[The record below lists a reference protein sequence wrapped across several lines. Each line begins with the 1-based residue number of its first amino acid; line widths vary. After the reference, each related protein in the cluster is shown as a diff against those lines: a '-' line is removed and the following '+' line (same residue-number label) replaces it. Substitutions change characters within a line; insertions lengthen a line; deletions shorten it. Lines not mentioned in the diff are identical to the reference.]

1 MSSIQSTLTLNDG
14 MSATLLQI
22 NAALNTV
29 IQSFQT
35 LQTVS
40 ENAMNQQN
48 RINPNLTSGVR
59 DTGGLKEMA
68 TGALD
73 NFVSLEGIQNVMNL
87 TDELTQSKARLD
99 AMNDGLQSTEQ
110 LQDKIFAAA
119 QRSGSQYNMMA
130 DAVSKVGVM
139 ASDTFRSNDELIAF
153 NEQLNKQLAISG
165 TSSTDAPEIVQQLA
179 QAMGDGVLKG
189 EELNAVFEQAPGM
202 IQAIASNLGVPVS
215 QLMEMADNG
224 EITAGVLRESLL
236 SVADETN
243 AKFESMPLTFAQI
256 GNRIGNAAQNSFE
269 PVLQGISEM
278 VNSEEF
284 NNLVTVA
291 AGGIAFLGEA
301 VLGVF
306 EVLGSAAGFIT
317 ENWSMIQPF
326 IYAAAIALGIYTT
339 ALIVYSG
346 VKAVATLRENLHA
359 IAIAASQR
367 GTFMATAAQRGF
379 NAALLQSPVTWFV
392 MALLLI
398 IAAIY
403 AIVAAYNK
411 WTNSSV
417 SATGIICGVFM
428 TGLAF
433 VGNLFVGLFN
443 MVIGIFAT
451 FGNFVAAFVNFF
463 ANVFEDPVNSV
474 ARLFFDLVDTVL
486 SLLET
491 LAKAI
496 DTIFGSKL
504 ASHVQGW
511 RDDLGSWVD
520 DKFGKG
526 KEVMKVFDEETPY
539 LKPFEY
545 GDAYDFGY
553 QIGES
558 LETSVSGI
566 FDDLFQNTTQKGTEL
581 LDPNSY
587 MNQAGNYTDAGMGMS
602 NSLGSIAED
611 TSAIKD
617 SVSVSNEE
625 LTYLREIAEK
635 EAVNR
640 FTTAEVK
647 IDMKNTNMINSDMD
661 IDGVVNHLEDA
672 LGKAINN
679 VKEGA

>member
-14 MSATLLQI
+14 MSGTLLQI
-22 NAALNTV
+22 NAALNMV

-40 ENAMNQQN
+40 QQAMSQQSQV
-48 RINPNLTSGVR
+48 NPNVMAGTG
-59 DTGGLKEMA
+59 DTGGLKEMV

-73 NFVSLEGIQNVMNL
+73 QYVSLEGIQNVMEL

-119 QRSGSQYNMMA
+119 QRSGSQYNVMA
-130 DAVSKVGVM
+130 DAIAKMGTM
-139 ASDTFRSNDELIAF
+139 ASDAFSSNDELIAF

-165 TSSTDAPEIVQQLA
+165 TSATDGPQVIQQLA
-179 QAMGDGVLKG
+179 QAMAEGVLKG
-189 EELNAVFEQAPGM
+189 EELNAVFEQAPGI
-202 IQAIASNLGVPVS
+202 IQSIASYLGVPIN
-215 QLMEMADNG
+215 QLTEMADNG
-224 EITAGVLRESLL
+224 EITASVMKEALL
-236 SVADETN
+236 SAADETN

-256 GNRIGNAAQNSFE
+256 GSQIGNAAQNSFE
-269 PVLQGISEM
+269 PVLQRISEM
-278 VNSEEF
+278 ANSEEF

-291 AGGIAFLGEA
+291 AGGIAFLSEA

-306 EVLGSAAGFIT
+306 EVLGSVAGFIT

-326 IYAAAIALGIYTT
+326 IYAAAIALGVYTT
-339 ALIVYSG
+339 ALLVYNG
-346 VKAVATLRENLHA
+346 VKAVSALRENLHA
-359 IAIAASQR
+359 IATAASQK
-367 GTFMATAAQRGF
+367 GIFMATAAQKGF
-379 NAALLQSPVTWFV
+379 NLALLQSPVTWFV
-392 MALLLI
+392 IALLLI

-403 AIVAAYNK
+403 AIVGAYNK
-411 WTNSSV
+411 WTNSSI
-417 SATGIICGVFM
+417 SATGIIVGVFM
-428 TGLAF
+428 TALAF
-433 VGNLFVGLFN
+433 VGNLFIGLFN
-443 MVIGIFAT
+443 TVIGIFAT
-451 FGNFVAAFVNFF
+451 LGTFVAAFVNFF
-463 ANVFEDPVNSV
+463 ANVFNDPINSV

-491 LAKAI
+491 LARAI

-504 ASHVQGW
+504 ASHVKGW
-511 RDDLGSWVD
+511 RESLGGWVD
-520 DKFGKG
+520 DTFGKG
-526 KEVMKVFDEETPY
+526 KEVMKVFDEDTPY
-539 LKPFEY
+539 LEPFKY
-545 GDAYDFGY
+545 DDAFNFGY

-558 LETSVSGI
+558 LETSVSGV
-566 FDDLFQNTTQKGTEL
+566 FDDLFQNTTQKGTDL
-581 LDPNSY
+581 LDPNDY
-587 MNQAGNYTDAGMGMS
+587 TNQTQEYTNSGMGMS
-602 NSLGSIAED
+602 DNLGSIAED

-617 SVSVSNEE
+617 SVSVANEE

-647 IDMKNTNMINSDMD
+647 IDMKNTNMINSNMD
-661 IDGVVNHLEDA
+661 IDGVVNHLEDV